1 MLIKPIKK
9 ESEDLGDIKYAINNL
24 GAMIAAQ
31 NAQNQRLFES
41 VLNERSPQV
50 KRKGKNNAAEKLYDS
65 DDELGK

>member
-1 MLIKPIKK
+1 
-9 ESEDLGDIKYAINNL
+9 
-24 GAMIAAQ
+24 MIAAQ